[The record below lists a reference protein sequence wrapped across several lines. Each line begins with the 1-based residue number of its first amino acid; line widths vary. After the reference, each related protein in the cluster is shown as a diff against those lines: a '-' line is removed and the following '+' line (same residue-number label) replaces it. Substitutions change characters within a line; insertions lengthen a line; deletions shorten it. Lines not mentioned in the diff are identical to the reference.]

1 MLFEEL
7 LKQLSYKIFPQKRLS
22 LSPKRA
28 VASLSSKQ
36 ATTAKC
42 SCSAS
47 LSQRAASQSKTA
59 IMLTIS
65 YYTAKKEK
73 FGFCGKFR

>member
-7 LKQLSYKIFPQKRLS
+7 SKQLSYKIFPQKRLS
-22 LSPKRA
+22 L
-28 VASLSSKQ
+28 ASLKQASKQ

-65 YYTAKKEK
+65 YYTAKK
-73 FGFCGKFR
+73 GKFRF

>member
-7 LKQLSYKIFPQKRLS
+7 SKQLSYKIFPQKRLS
-22 LSPKRA
+22 L
-28 VASLSSKQ
+28 ASLKQASK

-65 YYTAKKEK
+65 
-73 FGFCGKFR
+73 